1 MLQPYCRTVEG
12 LNKKKLRGKN
22 SFFFLNK
29 LSVGYLVDTGTLYN
43 LARASMAYWSEG
55 GERGRDGVR
64 FKMFK
69 Q

>member
-12 LNKKKLRGKN
+12 LNKKKNYAVKIV
-22 SFFFLNK
+22 FFLNK

-55 GERGRDGVR
+55 GERGGDGVR
-64 FKMFK
+64 SKMFK